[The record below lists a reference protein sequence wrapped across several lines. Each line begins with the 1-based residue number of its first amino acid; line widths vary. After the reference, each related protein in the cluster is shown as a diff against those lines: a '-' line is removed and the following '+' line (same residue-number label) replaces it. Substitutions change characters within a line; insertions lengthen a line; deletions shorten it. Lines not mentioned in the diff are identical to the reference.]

1 MNSGFRSMHPSVAL
15 LYYAGLLLFAALLF
29 HPLFLVTEIAG
40 LLGLLLLQGQGRK
53 LLRGLPFYLLM
64 AGSVAVINPLFSHR
78 GSHILFYFMD
88 QPITLEAVFYG
99 LMMMTVLLTIF
110 ILFISYNY
118 TVTADKFMYLFAG
131 AAPKTALLT
140 LMTIR
145 FVPLFQRRLRQISLI
160 QQIRG
165 IDVSKGKL
173 RKRMRDGMTLLKVLL
188 TWSLEEALQTADSM
202 KARGYGIRKRSV
214 YGIYRLDR
222 QDKTVL
228 ALLSLSGFIPVLG
241 WVQGYGIFEIYPRMK
256 PMAWGSGET
265 VMYAGFCL
273 FAGIPLWLEGKE
285 KWLWRSSRRKDF
297 PSGIPM
303 QRETRSMSSH
313 LR

>member
-15 LYYAGLLLFAALLF
+15 LYYAGLLLLAALLF

-202 KARGYGIRKRSV
+202 KARGYGICKRSV

-228 ALLSLSGFIPVLG
+228 ALLSLSGIIPLFG
-241 WVQGYGIFEIYPRMK
+241 WLQGYGIFEIYPRMK
-256 PMAWGSGET
+256 PMAWGSGEA

-273 FAGIPLWLEGKE
+273 FVGIPLWLEGKE